1 MILMLKILKF
11 GIQRI
16 PPKQVLA
23 KNGEMKVLIS
33 ELHRKM
39 NLLSFLFSILGPETK
54 LQSDI
59 LPYAVNEWYSG
70 SILPFL
76 RVGFLASAEKLP

>member
-1 MILMLKILKF
+1 MTLMLKILKF

-33 ELHRKM
+33 ELHLKM
-39 NLLSFLFSILGPETK
+39 NLAPGLVKYLNSMFTTIKNFTF
-54 LQSDI
+54 
-59 LPYAVNEWYSG
+59 NHTN
-70 SILPFL
+70 
-76 RVGFLASAEKLP
+76 